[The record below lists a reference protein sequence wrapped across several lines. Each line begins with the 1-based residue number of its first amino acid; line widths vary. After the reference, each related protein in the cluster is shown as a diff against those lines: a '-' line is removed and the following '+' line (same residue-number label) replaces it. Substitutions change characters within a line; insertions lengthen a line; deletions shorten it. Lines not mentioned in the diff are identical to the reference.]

1 MDDNAIVSLYWE
13 RDERAIAETDSKYGR
28 MLLALS
34 RSVVEN
40 RQDAGECVNDSY
52 LAAWNSMPDN
62 RPTYLGG
69 YMAKITRRLSIN
81 RGMRNGAKK
90 RGGGEQTVP
99 YEELENCIAKDAD
112 PAQWYNEGCLR
123 QVLDRFLSDLSA
135 EQRVIFV
142 RRYFYSDE
150 LEAIALRTG
159 KSVGAVKALLYRLR
173 TTLRKYLSEVGL

>member
-1 MDDNAIVSLYWE
+1 MTPILPHGTPCRTTDQPIWE
-13 RDERAIAETDSKYGR
+13 DIWQRSPGGFPSTGACSTGR
-28 MLLALS
+28 
-34 RSVVEN
+34 
-40 RQDAGECVNDSY
+40 
-52 LAAWNSMPDN
+52 
-62 RPTYLGG
+62 
-69 YMAKITRRLSIN
+69 
-81 RGMRNGAKK
+81 KK